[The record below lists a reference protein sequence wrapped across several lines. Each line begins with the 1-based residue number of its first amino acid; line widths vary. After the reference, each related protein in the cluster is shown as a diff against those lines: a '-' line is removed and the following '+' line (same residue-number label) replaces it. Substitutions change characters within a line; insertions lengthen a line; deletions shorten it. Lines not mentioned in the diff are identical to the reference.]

1 MPLDEGQAEV
11 DLLIAEAENDILIYY
26 QQAEEELLEKVK
38 DYWDKFD
45 KKDKVQKAKLDAGEI
60 TLKEYQEWKIG
71 QMLIGKRWEEMRTNI
86 AADLTNYQNIAK
98 SIVNG
103 YTPDAYAAGFNYGTY
118 SIENAAKLDTSFTL
132 YDRPTVER
140 LVKEK
145 PQLLP
150 DLNPRSKTAQE
161 IADGKIN
168 AWHEEQIQS
177 TAMQGILQG
186 ESVPQIAERISDITN
201 QDAKATIR
209 YTRTMMTGAENAGR
223 VDSYARAEDMG
234 IKLEQQWL
242 ATLDE
247 RTRET
252 HRKMDGEHKPVG
264 KPFSN
269 GCRFPGDPQGPAGE
283 IWNCFVGE
291 TNVSFDSE
299 VQKSYKHKYKGKLVT
314 VKSAAGVNF
323 TCTPN
328 HPILTTKGWVAA
340 GKLHQGDNLVVTQV
354 GRAVPASRVKPD
366 INHSFPSFRTL
377 HKLLNMVFAQR
388 ATGLSVD
395 FHGDVAT
402 ANVEVVSKERF
413 LGCNINPRCNKPI
426 NKIGFKNSD
435 SFVFGKCHF
444 MSRLRGINIAPFS
457 LVRSACK
464 SLSFFFR
471 GLRHSKKHRFRAVA
485 RNDVSIAKYSANN
498 LPATTEIRSELLNGL
513 SGKVFIDHVVSI
525 DIKTGSAHVY
535 NLQTQNGYYFVN
547 TIIPQSGQMF
557 NGIMA
562 IAKNCRC
569 TLIPMLTGIPELEAD
584 NDVTNTELRNTDH
597 MAEGGYSSYDE
608 WKQGHMKPHKITEQK
623 EKGENIKNAW
633 AGKYKA
639 AAKRLGVE

>member
-26 QQAEEELLEKVK
+26 QQAEEELLEKVN

-60 TLKEYQEWKIG
+60 TLKEYQEWRIG
-71 QMLIGKRWEEMRTNI
+71 QMLIGKRWEEMRANI

-140 LVKEK
+140 LVREK

-223 VDSYARAEDMG
+223 VDSYVRAEDMG
-234 IKLEQQWL
+234 IQMEQQWL

-247 RTRET
+247 RTRES

-264 KPFSN
+264 ELFSN
-269 GCRFPGDPQGPAGE
+269 GCRFPGDPKGPAGE
-283 IWNCFVGE
+283 IW
-291 TNVSFDSE
+291 S
-299 VQKSYKHKYKGKLVT
+299 
-314 VKSAAGVNF
+314 
-323 TCTPN
+323 
-328 HPILTTKGWVAA
+328 
-340 GKLHQGDNLVVTQV
+340 
-354 GRAVPASRVKPD
+354 
-366 INHSFPSFRTL
+366 
-377 HKLLNMVFAQR
+377 
-388 ATGLSVD
+388 
-395 FHGDVAT
+395 
-402 ANVEVVSKERF
+402 
-413 LGCNINPRCNKPI
+413 
-426 NKIGFKNSD
+426 
-435 SFVFGKCHF
+435 
-444 MSRLRGINIAPFS
+444 
-457 LVRSACK
+457 
-464 SLSFFFR
+464 
-471 GLRHSKKHRFRAVA
+471 
-485 RNDVSIAKYSANN
+485 
-498 LPATTEIRSELLNGL
+498 
-513 SGKVFIDHVVSI
+513 
-525 DIKTGSAHVY
+525 
-535 NLQTQNGYYFVN
+535 
-547 TIIPQSGQMF
+547 
-557 NGIMA
+557 
-562 IAKNCRC
+562 CRC
-569 TLIPMLTGIPELEAD
+569 CLIPMLTGIPELEED
-584 NDVTNTELRNTDH
+584 NDVTNTALRNTDH
-597 MAEGGYSSYDE
+597 MAEGGYNSYND

-633 AGKYKA
+633 VSKYKKD
-639 AAKRLGVE
+639 AKRVGVE